1 MTRRAVVLL
10 LLLAACSGYRR
21 PGDSD
26 YVRSGIDDRNIATRV
41 RIVLGEDPQTAPY
54 DSIRVSCE
62 EGVVTLTGAVDRRAV
77 RRRAVD
83 LAEGCEGVVHVENR
97 IELR

>member
-1 MTRRAVVLL
+1 MRRCAAVL

-62 EGVVTLTGAVDRRAV
+62 KGVVTLTGTVDRRAV

-83 LAEGCEGVVHVENR
+83 LAEGCEGVRDVENR
-97 IELR
+97 IEIR